1 MMSLHRLLPVL
12 LALAAAC
19 SVLSVPAGAHGP
31 KGHKDRAISEVQ
43 EQNAVVEVETAE
55 ANTTAQGEDGA
66 NTGAKPRVPA
76 ATLGERIGA
85 FFRALHPA
93 SVHFPIAFFLL
104 AGVLEAASIGKR
116 APAMR
121 DTVNVLVKAGAIGA
135 IAATVLGWIHTG
147 LWFGGDTVMQWHRWS
162 GTALAIAGI
171 LAAFLA
177 GRPRRGA
184 LRVLLA
190 IMCAGLVIQG
200 FWGAE
205 LAHGA
210 NHLA

>member
-19 SVLSVPAGAHGP
+19 SILTVSASAHGP
-31 KGHKDRAISEVQ
+31 KGHEDSAIAETE
-43 EQNAVVEVETAE
+43 EQNAVEGAGPSVAE
-55 ANTTAQGEDGA
+55 SPVLIESGA
-66 NTGAKPRVPA
+66 DTGAKPSS
-76 ATLGERIGA
+76 ATVTLSERIGA
-85 FFRALHPA
+85 FFRSLHPA

-104 AGVLEAASIGKR
+104 AGVLEFTSVGERAS
-116 APAMR
+116 AMR

-135 IAATVLGWIHTG
+135 IVATVLGWIHTG
-147 LWFGGDTVMQWHRWS
+147 LWFGGDAVMQWHRWT
-162 GTALAIAGI
+162 GTALALAGI
-171 LAAFLA
+171 LAVFLT
-177 GRPRRGA
+177 GRSTRLA
-184 LRVLLA
+184 LRLLLA
-190 IMCAGLVIQG
+190 AMCLAFVIQG